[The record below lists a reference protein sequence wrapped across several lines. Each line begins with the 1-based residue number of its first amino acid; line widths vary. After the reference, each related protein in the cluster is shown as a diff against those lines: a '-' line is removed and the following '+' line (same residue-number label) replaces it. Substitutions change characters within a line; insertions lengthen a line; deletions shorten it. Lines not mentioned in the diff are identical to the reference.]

1 MKKSKSVLALNGFFS
16 KFLGKALAQGAKRRK
31 TRLSKGFSEQP
42 GEYFRIAGDGAQVQY
57 TNSISRYFGSGQLAS
72 ETFFS
77 MESTTT
83 RRSAMA
89 ARISS

>member
-1 MKKSKSVLALNGFFS
+1 MILTMRTNEKKARERPRASLFLLGLGFRQQLLYLFPGLFLAL
-16 KFLGKALAQGAKRRK
+16 R
-31 TRLSKGFSEQP
+31 T
-42 GEYFRIAGDGAQVQY
+42 IDDQY
-57 TNSISRYFGSGQLAS
+57 TKSISRYFGSGQLSS

-83 RRSAMA
+83 RRSAIA